1 MARNLTTVTEVVND
15 FILTLDGDD
24 YAANVSDTLVHNYA
38 LRGIRDMGF
47 DLMERVRSIK
57 LTKNSNDTVDLPDDF
72 VSIVKVGVVSGDG
85 IIRALG
91 VNPHL
96 NIAQAYKKDA
106 AGNLIDSDGD
116 GVYDRVDASDSVP
129 SSQDIVFDNYVYQ
142 NAVGQLYGLGGG
154 FSVGE
159 YRIDLDQNRIEIA
172 SNSSIVDIIIEYV
185 ADEAR
190 SVNPTI
196 HVMAEEALRMYIYYK
211 IIERKSNVPSREK
224 QRARTEYYNE
234 RRLANSRMKAFGKED
249 ALKMIRKNF
258 KQSPK
263 Y

>member
-1 MARNLTTVTEVVND
+1 MARNLITVTEVVND

-47 DLMERVRSIK
+47 DLMERVRSVK
-57 LTKNSNDTVDLPDDF
+57 LSKNSNDTVDLPDDF
-72 VSIVKVGVVSGDG
+72 VSLVKVGVVSGDG
-85 IIRALG
+85 ILRAMG
-91 VNPHL
+91 ENRHL

-106 AGNLIDSDGD
+106 AGNLMDSDGD
-116 GVYDRVDASDSVP
+116 GVYDRVDAS
-129 SSQDIVFDNYVYQ
+129 SSSSSNRDVLFDNYIYQ
-142 NAVGQLYGLGGG
+142 NSVGQLYGVGGG
-154 FSVGE
+154 FGVGE
-159 YRIDLDQNRIEIA
+159 YRLDVDQNRIELA
-172 SNSSIVDIIIEYV
+172 SNASVSEVVIEYI

-190 SVNPTI
+190 STNPTV
-196 HVMAEEALRMYIYYK
+196 HVMAEEALRLYIYYK
-211 IIERKSNVPSREK
+211 IIERKSAVPAREK
-224 QRARTEYYNE
+224 ARARTEYYNE